1 MKIDIHPKNFP
12 IDVTLCVD
20 SESAIRNMIA
30 LRNLEIPFKTRF
42 VLLPPGGSF
51 LFRWKVRY
59 EQTYFRNGFYTQN
72 MTRKWKVKS
81 FAVVRATS
89 E

>member
-30 LRNLEIPFKTRF
+30 LRNLEIPFKNRF

-51 LFRWKVRY
+51 LFRRKMRC
-59 EQTYFRNGFYTQN
+59 EQTDFRSEIYT
-72 MTRKWKVKS
+72 
-81 FAVVRATS
+81 
-89 E
+89 